1 MAADTPPINASP
13 VTDLRLRGKSGEF
26 RKSSIWVEKDS
37 FYGHSKHDKND
48 AYIIVGFDTE
58 FKTPDMPVS
67 LDELKGGRA
76 KYTVLS
82 YQVHCSVYDPAQP
95 DAIEWSAIVY
105 PEPGDRIKLSDLLT
119 LAFAE
124 GIKSGSVHTIPTL
137 VYMVGHFT
145 RADVPA
151 FADFKDLTAQI
162 GAVRSTFVSISKHI
176 PVNYVWSEHEH
187 TALMVILRDTM
198 LLTPATSKSLWEI
211 GRLVDV
217 PKITLDPDPDR
228 ELHYKKNMDEL
239 LRDKPD
245 LFEQYAINDAIICV
259 RYLQRLIE
267 MYEGIFGKRAAPA
280 TLTAIGVDLLQKSWK
295 ENLRIDALDVI
306 GKESVKTS
314 YYSKRLGRSVTKKQN
329 VDLEAVSFHI
339 PLATE
344 CYHGGRGEQFWFGP
358 AFEDNWTDYDL
369 SGAYPTGM
377 ALIGYPDWR
386 NIRPSTNLNDYTA
399 DTLGVASVDFEFPKS
414 VRFPTMPVR
423 TDNGLVFPRKGRSNC
438 AAPEIALA
446 RSLGARITI
455 LYGVIVP
462 MDRERPVFRDFIR
475 DCVNKRQ
482 SYSKGSLDNLF
493 WKELSNSS
501 YGKTAQG
508 LRAKRV
514 FDLRDQDMKPLP
526 PSKITNPFFA
536 AFITSFVRAALGE
549 VMNALPSSVCV
560 FSCTTDGF
568 LTNATADQV
577 ADASRGQIC
586 GLYRDSRD
594 MLTGDPT
601 VLEIKHQVRQPLGWR
616 TRGQAT
622 LIEGTT
628 DKGDGVNIVLAKGGI
643 YTPAE
648 YDTDRLQN
656 EFVTKLFLSR
666 TPDDRIQ
673 MATKTGIR
681 DMIFFDADLVEK
693 DTSKR
698 LNMEFDWKR
707 KPAAAWDYPVP
718 SHLAFSTEPWETI
731 DQFIEMRRYW
741 ESFGVDTP
749 RCLKT
754 TADYHAFAVY
764 VLSQSAL
771 GKSGAKYLKK
781 TDPDLKRLRQSLC
794 AAWRNSKAGLTKK
807 VDGKTAE
814 VFAWILT
821 NAGVP
826 CTRRDVENARS
837 GFKSKNCP
845 NTPAVASAL
854 EKLLAVFPTLE
865 IEAIVSSNEGIDLI
879 VALEKPMPFTAQSVG
894 RHDWEDAA

>member
-1 MAADTPPINASP
+1 MAADPQPIDASP
-13 VTDLRLRGKSGEF
+13 RIDLRLRTKSGEF
-26 RKSSIWVEKDS
+26 RKSSIWVERDN
-37 FYGHSKHDKND
+37 FYGHSKNDKNE

-58 FKTPDMPVS
+58 YKTPDKPVT
-67 LDELKGGRA
+67 LEELKAGQA

-95 DAIEWSAIVY
+95 DAVEWSAIAY
-105 PEPGDRIKLSDLLT
+105 PDPGDRIKLSELLT
-119 LAFAE
+119 LAFSQ
-124 GIKSGSVHTIPTL
+124 GIQSGSVRTIPTR

-151 FADFKDLTAQI
+151 FADFKDLTEQI
-162 GAVRSTFVSISKHI
+162 SAVRSTFVSISKHI
-176 PVNYVWSEHEH
+176 LVNYAWPDHEP
-187 TALMVILRDTM
+187 TCLMVILRDTM

-211 GRLVDV
+211 GRLVGV
-217 PKITLDPDPDR
+217 PKITLDPDPAQD
-228 ELHYKKNMDEL
+228 LYYKGHMDEL
-239 LRDKPD
+239 LRDRPD
-245 LFEQYAINDAIICV
+245 LFELYAINDAIICV
-259 RYLQRLIE
+259 KYLQRLIA
-267 MYEGIFGKRAAPA
+267 MYHDIFGVRSAPA
-280 TLTAIGVDLLQKSWK
+280 TLTAIGVDLLQKSWE
-295 ENLRIDALDVI
+295 ENLKIDKLDVI
-306 GKESVKTS
+306 GKESVTIA
-314 YYSKRLGRSVTKKQN
+314 YYSKRLRLTVKKKQK
-329 VDLEAVSFHI
+329 VDLEAVSFHL

-358 AFEDNWTDYDL
+358 AFEDDWTDYDL

-386 NIRPSTNLNDYTA
+386 NIRPSTNVKDYTA
-399 DTLGVASVDFEFPKS
+399 DVLGVASVEFEFPKS

-423 TDNGLVFPRKGRSNC
+423 SDNGLVFPRKGRSNC

-446 RSLGARITI
+446 RSLGASVKI

-462 MDRERPVFRDFIR
+462 TDSERPVFRDFIR
-475 DCVNKRQ
+475 DCVAKRQ
-482 SYSKGSLDNLF
+482 SYDKGTLDNLF

-514 FDLRDQDMKPLP
+514 FDLRDQEMKPLP

-568 LTNATADQV
+568 LTNATADQI
-577 ADASRGQIC
+577 AEASRGQVC
-586 GLYRDSRD
+586 SLYRNSRD

-622 LIEGTT
+622 LIEGRTA
-628 DKGDGVNIVLAKGGI
+628 KGDGVNIVLAKGGI

-648 YDTDRLQN
+648 YDSDRLQN

-666 TPDDRIQ
+666 TPEDRIQ

-707 KPAAAWDYPVP
+707 KPYAAWDHQSPA
-718 SHLAFSTEPWETI
+718 HLAFT
-731 DQFIEMRRYW
+731 
-741 ESFGVDTP
+741 
-749 RCLKT
+749 
-754 TADYHAFAVY
+754 
-764 VLSQSAL
+764 
-771 GKSGAKYLKK
+771 
-781 TDPDLKRLRQSLC
+781 TDPWDNRRLALRDRYASLPENDCRLSGLCRLCFVAISTRQGGC
-794 AAWRNSKAGLTKK
+794 KM
-807 VDGKTAE
+807 AE
-814 VFAWILT
+814 K
-821 NAGVP
+821 
-826 CTRRDVENARS
+826 D
-837 GFKSKNCP
+837 
-845 NTPAVASAL
+845 
-854 EKLLAVFPTLE
+854 
-865 IEAIVSSNEGIDLI
+865 
-879 VALEKPMPFTAQSVG
+879 
-894 RHDWEDAA
+894 